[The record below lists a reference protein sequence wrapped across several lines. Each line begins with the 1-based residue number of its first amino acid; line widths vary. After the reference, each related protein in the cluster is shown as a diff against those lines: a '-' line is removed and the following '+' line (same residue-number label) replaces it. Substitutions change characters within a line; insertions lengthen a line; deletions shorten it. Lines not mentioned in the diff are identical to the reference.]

1 MRLRRITQHIK
12 DQNWFAVFLDFFIV
26 VAGILIAFQITNWNE
41 ARSDKATEVEYLIQ
55 LNNDLSAIRLQ
66 AQDQIDFAIGIHSA
80 ATKLIDAIDEPPS
93 KERRE
98 HLLQV
103 ISELADRKSLVI
115 HSPTFE
121 DLQGSG
127 KLSLITDRDLRT
139 EIING
144 FALMRRS
151 EFIIEK
157 NNESFADG
165 GFTKFV
171 RDDVGL
177 PYRRPT
183 SHPVDAKFHD
193 PRLLSERYTGLME
206 SSTHEFWDRL
216 VQQSGYRVAIAGAN
230 HLRAKRVLDSA
241 AELQDN
247 ISTYLEESR

>member
-1 MRLRRITQHIK
+1 MLLRSLTKHVR

-26 VAGILIAFQITNWNE
+26 VTGILIAFQITNWNE
-41 ARSDKATEVEYLIQ
+41 GRSDKATEVEYLIQ

-66 AQDQIDFAIGIHSA
+66 AQDQIDFANGIHSA
-80 ATKLIDAIDEPPS
+80 GTKLVDAIEEPPS
-93 KERRE
+93 EERRE
-98 HLLQV
+98 YLLQV
-103 ISELADRKSLVI
+103 ISELVGRKSLVI

-121 DLQGSG
+121 DLQASG

-144 FALMRRS
+144 FASMRRN

-177 PYRRPT
+177 PYRRRT
-183 SHPVDAKFHD
+183 SHPVAAKFHD
-193 PRLLSERYTGLME
+193 PRLISERYTGLME
-206 SSTHEFWDRL
+206 SSAHEFWDRL
-216 VQQSGYRVAIAGAN
+216 VQQSGYRVTIAGAN
-230 HLRAKRVLDSA
+230 HLRAEQVLNLA
-241 AELQDN
+241 VELQDN
-247 ISTYLEESR
+247 INTYLEESP